1 MAQAEPA
8 GLDEKLETLLI
19 GVDTLFGGD
28 AMARSGAHHVIA
40 DTLSLG
46 TPLPK
51 IYHDPFARASRGF
64 ARGRLGSRNVLGD
77 TVAVDGFVRNYRL
90 CELPGEIREL
100 LTGLHEDE
108 KANVLHLTDTL
119 SVMLDTA
126 IAQLN
131 RKEFPSFDRR
141 YMAAIAG
148 TAREVEVAN
157 PADAREKLGEA
168 LAGVGFPAASDRD
181 LREAVLVWESKQGYL
196 EAQDVG
202 GVARKIV
209 GELLEVLRNQ
219 VFSHLDF
226 GLAGHEA
233 DLSDLTF
240 DGFKFKTV
248 KQVPFTGSN
257 TYYGGEKG
265 GVPLLRALV
274 EYNTDHPI
282 TKIGLLDLCAH
293 EVIGHYINAAVRD
306 VSRRSGKLGFMA
318 ALDVMCSPVCTFQ
331 EGWAQNMFELMYGSR
346 EAAAER
352 HGKDLLVALSHADLE
367 DIAKNNVAI
376 LYQKIGASL
385 EDVQRH
391 VAEDCVQAEPIVKK
405 LSGLWAQHPIMG
417 PMYGPAYLV
426 GRQIVNAAIKNH
438 GHVPVARIGCHL
450 DGLVDVG
457 TFQAKT
463 SRLSEGL

>member
-1 MAQAEPA
+1 MAEAEPA

-28 AMARSGAHHVIA
+28 ALAKSGAHHVIA
-40 DTLSLG
+40 DTLSSG
-46 TPLPK
+46 MPLPT
-51 IYHDPFARASRGF
+51 IYDDPFAQASRGF
-64 ARGRLGSRNVLGD
+64 AQGMQGSRNVLGD
-77 TVAVDGFVRNYRL
+77 TGAVDGFVRNYRL

-100 LTGLHEDE
+100 LTGLDEDE

-126 IAQLN
+126 LAQLN
-131 RKEFPSFDRR
+131 KTELPSFDRR
-141 YMAAIAG
+141 YTAAIAG
-148 TAREVEVAN
+148 TAREVKVAN

-168 LAGVGFPAASDRD
+168 LDSIGFPAASDRD
-181 LREAVLVWESKQGYL
+181 LRKAVLAWESKQGYL
-196 EAQDVG
+196 EAQKVG

-209 GELLEVLRNQ
+209 GELLVVLREG

-226 GLAGHEA
+226 GLAGHKA

-240 DGFKFKTV
+240 EGFEFKTL
-248 KQVPFTGSN
+248 KSAPFTGSN
-257 TYYGGEKG
+257 TYYGGERG

-274 EYNTDHPI
+274 EYNTSHPI
-282 TKIGLLDLCAH
+282 TAAGLLSLCAH

-306 VSRRSGKLGFMA
+306 VLRRGGRLGFMA

-352 HGKDLLVALSHADLE
+352 HGKDLLVALAHDDLT

-376 LYQKIGASL
+376 LYQKMGASL
-385 EDVQRH
+385 EDVRRH
-391 VAEDCVQAEPIVKK
+391 VAEDCAQADPFVKK
-405 LSGLWAQHPIMG
+405 LSGPWAQHPIIG

-426 GRQIVNAAIKNH
+426 GRRIINAAIKNH
-438 GHVPVARIGCHL
+438 GTVPVARIGCHL
-450 DGLVDVG
+450 NGLVDIG

-463 SRLSEGL
+463 GRLSEG